1 MYYIYHIPKVK
12 IGCSMYPKRRVKVQ
26 GYTEFEILEQH
37 IDENIAA
44 NRERELQKQYGYV
57 VDRVKY
63 NETDYS
69 AMGKIAG
76 DLAVKRG
83 TIDKARK
90 IGAPIAWKQ
99 KKSKQ
104 QIESSKRAIK
114 IAQIAAWSKPRSVK
128 QMAVYTAKRTPKQIE
143 TSILN
148 GKIQGAIRKEQLR
161 IPIEAYKKSDN
172 SFIGTYI
179 SVTDCARELN
189 IKASDIFTCLNP
201 NKSQSSTKGYKF
213 KKIKK

>member
-1 MYYIYHIPKVK
+1 
-12 IGCSMYPKRRVKVQ
+12 MYPKRRVKVQ

-63 NETDYS
+63 NETNYS
-69 AMGKIAG
+69 AMGKISG

-99 KKSKQ
+99 PRSEA
-104 QIESSKRAIK
+104 QIEQGRKVQK
-114 IAQIAAWSKPRSVK
+114 IGAPIAWAKPRSEK
-128 QMAVYTAKRTPKQIE
+128 QMAVYTAKRTQKQIE

-148 GKIQGAIRKEQLR
+148 GKIQGAIRKEELR
-161 IPIEAYKKSDN
+161 VPISAYKKSDK
-172 SFIGTYI
+172 SHVGDYI
-179 SVTDCARELN
+179 SVTDCAKELN
-189 IKASDIFTCLNP
+189 IKASDIFTCLSP
-201 NKSQSSTKGYKF
+201 KKSQNSTKGYTFIKL
-213 KKIKK
+213 KK

>member
-1 MYYIYHIPKVK
+1 MYYIYHIPGVK

-26 GYTEFEILEQH
+26 GYTQFEILEEH

-44 NRERELQKQYGYV
+44 NREIELQKQYGYQKDLV
-57 VDRVKY
+57 MY
-63 NETDYS
+63 NQTDYS

-76 DLAVKRG
+76 NLAVQRG

-99 KKSKQ
+99 SKSIE
-104 QIESSKRAIK
+104 QIESSKKNIK
-114 IAQIAAWSKPRSVK
+114 IAQIVAWSKPRSEK
-128 QMAVYTAKRTPKQIE
+128 QMSVYKAKRTEKQIE

-161 IPIEAYKKSDN
+161 VPIAAYKKSDK
-172 SFIGTYI
+172 SHVGDYI

-189 IKASDIFTCLNP
+189 IKSSDIFTCLSP
-201 NKSQSSTKGYKF
+201 KKSQNSTKGYTFIKL
-213 KKIKK
+213 KK